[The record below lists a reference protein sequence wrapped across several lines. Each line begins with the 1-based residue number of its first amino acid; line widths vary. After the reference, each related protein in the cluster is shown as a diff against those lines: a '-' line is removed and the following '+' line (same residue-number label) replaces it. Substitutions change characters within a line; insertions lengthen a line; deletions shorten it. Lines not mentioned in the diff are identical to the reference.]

1 MKKQNKRFSKAGES
15 RGKQCLKWQPRE
27 ISVTKFTGSSTAIT
41 VCAKRRQWEICL
53 QFAFALKFGHVER
66 VKNRPNEIHT
76 INKSEGLCV
85 RNCKMQ
91 V

>member
-41 VCAKRRQWEICL
+41 VCAKRRQWEMLAICICL
-53 QFAFALKFGHVER
+53 
-66 VKNRPNEIHT
+66 EIWACGMCE
-76 INKSEGLCV
+76 KSP
-85 RNCKMQ
+85 
-91 V
+91 